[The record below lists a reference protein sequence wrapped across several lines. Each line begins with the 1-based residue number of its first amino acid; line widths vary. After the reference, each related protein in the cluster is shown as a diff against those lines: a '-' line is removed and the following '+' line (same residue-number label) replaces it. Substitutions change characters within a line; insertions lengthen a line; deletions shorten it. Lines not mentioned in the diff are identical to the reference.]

1 MSESLSDAVRE
12 AAQGEAERKVAA
24 ARSKRDYRRGNAM
37 SEYTPGTSEARE
49 QFARGA
55 RGGYGG
61 SAEAGAHRHVAAQN
75 EFDRWLAKHDA
86 EVECAAAEKAWDEGE
101 QAGYEDALG
110 EQRGIRP
117 NESARNPYRRGEA

>member
-1 MSESLSDAVRE
+1 MSD
-12 AAQGEAERKVAA
+12 
-24 ARSKRDYRRGNAM
+24 
-37 SEYTPGTSEARE
+37 YTPGTSEARE

-86 EVECAAAEKAWDEGE
+86 EVECAAAEKAMPIVREWLLEAKAE
-101 QAGYEDALG
+101 AL
-110 EQRGIRP
+110 EEFAERWATADGI
-117 NESARNPYRRGEA
+117 EVLMFATDDVSAVQLTEKAMLARATDYRREEA